1 MNKIKYYAM
10 AFMFMFAIT
19 LSAQEQPVKEKTAP
33 HGNVNKFEQM
43 YQEFATPNTY
53 RSASGAPGPDYYQQ
67 QADYKMDITLD
78 DKNAKIFGEET
89 YNKLKDSTLS
99 SIKVEENEIQE
110 SLLSTTKDVQADLTN
125 TIEQNTSTS
134 LLSPDKDSD
143 IDEDSNANNFDNSLV
158 TQDVLDKFKP
168 SELKQYKS
176 IMKRAEVA
184 QERLNSEEWMLDAAP
199 SKIQKTETILKNAQT
214 NLNKLVDSA
223 GTALFIP
230 VFTSEEE
237 RLEKIIE
244 QKTLN
249 LDYATDISKNVRQK
263 RESELTELRKRL
275 AELKL

>member
-1 MNKIKYYAM
+1 
-10 AFMFMFAIT
+10 
-19 LSAQEQPVKEKTAP
+19 
-33 HGNVNKFEQM
+33 
-43 YQEFATPNTY
+43 
-53 RSASGAPGPDYYQQ
+53 
-67 QADYKMDITLD
+67 
-78 DKNAKIFGEET
+78 
-89 YNKLKDSTLS
+89 
-99 SIKVEENEIQE
+99 
-110 SLLSTTKDVQADLTN
+110 
-125 TIEQNTSTS
+125 
-134 LLSPDKDSD
+134 
-143 IDEDSNANNFDNSLV
+143 
-158 TQDVLDKFKP
+158 
-168 SELKQYKS
+168 
-176 IMKRAEVA
+176 MKRAEVA
-184 QERLNSEEWMLDAAP
+184 QERLNSEEWMLDASP

>member
-1 MNKIKYYAM
+1 M
-10 AFMFMFAIT
+10 AKSLGVDATGKTDEELIVELTPIWKAVNTPAI
-19 LSAQEQPVKEKTAP
+19 SQDVEK
-33 HGNVNKFEQM
+33 K
-43 YQEFATPNTY
+43 
-53 RSASGAPGPDYYQQ
+53 
-67 QADYKMDITLD
+67 
-78 DKNAKIFGEET
+78 
-89 YNKLKDSTLS
+89 
-99 SIKVEENEIQE
+99 EIQE

-184 QERLNSEEWMLDAAP
+184 QERLNSEEWMLDASP

-249 LDYATDISKNVRQK
+249 LDYAIDISKNVRQK
-263 RESELTELRKRL
+263 RESELNELRKRL